1 MNFSKLPLA
10 ALLLAGQMLLA
21 LGFTRPAP
29 AADRRPDKTTLTV
42 MAFNCEFLWDGVAP
56 EEGAA
61 SVTFPW
67 KGDQKLAEAHMKRVA
82 NLILRGNPDVVSL
95 EETENLHAVQVLNDK
110 FLAGRGYKPYFI
122 QGKDT
127 FTGQDVALLT
137 RIDPDG
143 DKIERDDRIGTSGT
157 ETSGVSKNYF
167 AKLTVGSTKIA
178 LIGLHLLAQPTSR
191 DRMAKRQAQADVV
204 RTMAVDLAKQGRQ
217 VIVLG
222 DLNDWDGD
230 PASQD
235 FKDDLPISTVLATI
249 RGMDPANPGDNLV
262 NAASFMPKE
271 DRYSDFWDQN
281 NDKVIQSPQEFSMID
296 HILLSPALAAQ
307 VEDAYIPHEAD
318 PRAVSDHFPV
328 IVRLRLVQSAA
339 K

>member
-1 MNFSKLPLA
+1 MNLSLTKHVA
-10 ALLLAGQMLLA
+10 ACLLAGQMLFA
-21 LGFTRPAP
+21 LGLTRPAH

-42 MAFNCEFLWDGVAP
+42 MALNCEFMWDGVAP
-56 EEGAA
+56 EEG
-61 SVTFPW
+61 SSTITFPW
-67 KGDQKLAEAHMKRVA
+67 KGNQKLAEAHMKQVA
-82 NLILRGNPDVVSL
+82 NLILRGNPDIVSL

-143 DKIERDDRIGTSGT
+143 GKIERDDAVGTSGT
-157 ETSGVSKNYF
+157 ESSGVSKNYF
-167 AKLTVGSTKIA
+167 AKMTVGSAKIA
-178 LIGLHLLAQPTSR
+178 LIGLHLLAQPTSTQR
-191 DRMAKRQAQADVV
+191 RAKRQAQANVV
-204 RTMAVDLAKQGRQ
+204 RDLAVSLAKQGRQ

-222 DLNDWDGD
+222 DFNDWDGD
-230 PASQD
+230 PASRD

-249 RGMDPANPGDNLV
+249 RGMDPATPSDNLV

-281 NDKVIQSPQEFSMID
+281 NDNVIQSPQEFSMID
-296 HILLSPALAAQ
+296 HILLSPALAAE
-307 VEDAYIPHEAD
+307 VEDAYIPHEED
-318 PRAVSDHFPV
+318 PRVVSDHFPV
-328 IVRLRLVQSAA
+328 VVRLRLP

>member
-1 MNFSKLPLA
+1 MNFPKM
-10 ALLLAGQMLLA
+10 LLTACLFAGQTLFA
-21 LGFTRPAP
+21 LGLTCPAH

-42 MAFNCEFLWDGVAP
+42 MALNCEFMWDGVAP

-67 KGDQKLAEAHMKRVA
+67 KGNQTLAEAHMKQIA

-122 QGKDT
+122 QGTDT

-143 DKIERDDRIGTSGT
+143 NKIERDDQIGHSGI

-167 AKLTVGSTKIA
+167 AKMTVGSAKIA
-178 LIGLHLLAQPTSR
+178 LIGLHLLAQPTSTQR
-191 DRMAKRQAQADVV
+191 KAKRQAQADVV
-204 RTMAVDLAKQGRQ
+204 RSLAVDLAKQGRQ

-222 DLNDWDGD
+222 DLNDWDSD
-230 PASQD
+230 PACRD

-249 RGMDPANPGDNLV
+249 RGMDPATPSDDLM

-281 NDKVIQSPQEFSMID
+281 SDNVIQSPQEFSMID
-296 HILLSPALAAQ
+296 HILLSPVLAAE
-307 VEDAYIPHEAD
+307 VEDAYIPHEED
-318 PRAVSDHFPV
+318 PRVVSDHFPV
-328 IVRLRLVQSAA
+328 IVRLRLA